1 MRKYHLDDPPF
12 SGLTITVYN
21 DKDCILCKHCQCI
34 WDYTNG
40 PYMFFCDLDK
50 PQVDQ
55 AKTSE
60 EHTCEKFEDREGEQ
74 NEHQEETDHQSV

>member
-12 SGLTITVYN
+12 SGLTITVHN
-21 DKDCILCKHCQCI
+21 DKDCIFCKHCECI

-60 EHTCEKFEDREGEQ
+60 EHTCEEFYDRGDALDED
-74 NEHQEETDHQSV
+74 